1 MIKWTKKLLAKISG
15 QRGGVDLIQFLV
27 ALIIIGTAAVTATF
41 SIYIARGNLD
51 SEWRKKRALEIAR
64 DEVEYWSAFIFEG
77 QGGIA
82 VPPSIATRSIARTD
96 TIGFEHGD
104 QSEPIMCEVVREP
117 LELNQI
123 LLATQDIESYKIK
136 VYVTWQE
143 IPDNSNLTFAQDTVR
158 LESWMV
164 HDISK

>member
-1 MIKWTKKLLAKISG
+1 MIYWTKKIISRISD

-27 ALIIIGTAAVTATF
+27 ALMIIGAAAVSATF

-64 DEVEYWSAFIFEG
+64 DEVEYWTAFIFEG

-82 VPPSIATRSIARTD
+82 IPPSLATRAISRQD
-96 TIGFEHGD
+96 TIGFEHGNESD
-104 QSEPIMCEVVREP
+104 PILCQVVREP
-117 LELNQI
+117 LEVNESLFELQG
-123 LLATQDIESYKIK
+123 LESYKIK

-143 IPDNSNLTFAQDTVR
+143 IPDNPKLVFEPDTVR
-158 LESWMV
+158 LESWII
-164 HDISK
+164 HDISG